1 MKTRT
6 IIAAAVV
13 AASIAS
19 IGTYVWAQQGNGL
32 GPGRMDMGPGSR
44 MGMGRGMGPGM
55 QGMMAGSATAN
66 EMQELHQM
74 FVDHDKIKRTVINL
88 PNGIRTVTES
98 DDPEMAR
105 ILVSHV
111 AGMMK
116 RVEEGRNPRLPMQSP
131 QLEIIFRDRDKIK
144 TSIEPTPKGIAVTQT
159 SDYAETVAALQKHAG
174 DVTDS
179 VQRGMVAAHETM
191 MRNMGGAMRDHTMRH
206 GPGHDQSPPR

>member
-19 IGTYVWAQQGNGL
+19 IGTYVWAQQGHGF
-32 GPGRMDMGPGSR
+32 GPGRMDMGPGS
-44 MGMGRGMGPGM
+44 MMEMGPGM
-55 QGMMAGSATAN
+55 PAMMGGSATVS

-74 FVDHDKIKRTVINL
+74 FVEHDKIKRTVANL

-98 DDPEMAR
+98 EDPEMAR

-131 QLEIIFRDRDKIK
+131 QLEIIFRNRDKIK

-159 SDYAETVAALQKHAG
+159 SDDAETVAALQKHAE
-174 DVTDS
+174 DVSDS
-179 VQRGMVAAHETM
+179 VRRGMVAAHETM
-191 MRNMGGAMRDHTMRH
+191 MRNMDGAMSDHMMHH
-206 GPGHDQSPPR
+206 GPGQNHSPPR